1 MPNIP
6 FSAESSSFVYVANA
20 VPDVIHEMC
29 ITRPAISS
37 ARIDGDESP
46 YALLTRETA
55 DALRTAREDAGKL
68 G

>member
-1 MPNIP
+1 MHYTTCNLI
-6 FSAESSSFVYVANA
+6 
-20 VPDVIHEMC
+20 
-29 ITRPAISS
+29 S

-55 DALRTAREDAGKL
+55 DALRTAREDAGNL